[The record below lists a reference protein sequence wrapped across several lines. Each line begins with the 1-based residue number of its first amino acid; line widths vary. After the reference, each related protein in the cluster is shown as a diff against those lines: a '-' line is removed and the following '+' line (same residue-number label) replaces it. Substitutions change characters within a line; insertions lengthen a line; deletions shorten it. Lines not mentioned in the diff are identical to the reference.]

1 MDNPAERISFRKDRH
16 RCPHG
21 IQNGQVVAYWYT
33 GLLKYLVYHLG
44 DGECWEAAECV
55 FIHAP

>member
-1 MDNPAERISFRKDRH
+1 MDNPAERIGFRKDRH

-21 IQNGQVVAYWYT
+21 IQNGQVVAYWHT

-44 DGECWEAAECV
+44 DGEC
-55 FIHAP
+55 